1 MFKKT
6 MLLLLLSS
14 FILLIGCSKKF
25 SSAEQTLPTGAQ
37 PGEIYYTQFSL
48 FQEKNNFRTT
58 NYRRGGLIPI
68 NTPVSLVSMDS
79 KDIVVKFRDSG
90 QTLNIENVQKHTNED
105 VQQAFKKIL
114 GKRMVDLSQFSKD
127 EQQHILGGQVVKG
140 MRRKAV
146 LAAIGY
152 PPASSTPTLETSEWM
167 YWNNRWDRFIVRF
180 KGDVVEQIVN

>member
-1 MFKKT
+1 MFKKN
-6 MLLLLLSS
+6 MLLLLLFS
-14 FILLIGCSKKF
+14 FMFLTGCPKKF
-25 SSAEQTLPTGAQ
+25 SSTEQTLPVGVN
-37 PGEIYYTQFSL
+37 PGETYYTQFSL

-79 KDIVVKFRDSG
+79 SDIVVKLRDSG
-90 QTLNIENVQKHTNED
+90 QNLNIENVQKHTNED
-105 VQQAFKKIL
+105 IQQAFKKIL
-114 GKRMVDLSQFSKD
+114 DKRKVDLNQFSKE
-127 EQQHILGGQVVKG
+127 EQQNILAGQVTKG

-152 PPASSTPTLETSEWM
+152 PPANSTPTLETSEWM
-167 YWNNRWDRFIVRF
+167 YWNNRFDRFIVRF